1 MPRDIASTFLPV
13 APPIIIDNL
22 YTEDQHRRMLD
33 VARREGPWELILAQ
47 YFSSPEEVIATT
59 TGANVE
65 GLKPTWDMFMNPVFR
80 GYFARDGVNYYPE
93 LDDCFF
99 NPKFLNLVR
108 EYWKTPYV
116 ECDQLMCN
124 MQGPAGAG
132 GSPHVDG
139 TQFRGL
145 YAHNAPTWL
154 LNTMAKSGLFRR
166 WQAKKA
172 QIIAWYYQGEI
183 GGGFHYWPN
192 GPREDPVCL
201 EAPMQGRGVV
211 GENEMMFHTAQGC
224 GPVDQRRPAG
234 LAINSKIS
242 ADPETSDGWRI
253 MTGEKVLA
261 KIPANEFRLLLHWGA
276 TVYSD
281 LAELK
286 LARDHSDDITVN
298 TAFDIFVSDLRSRGE
313 VFEMPTDPVHDTNF
327 INLLTR
333 VYDIGKPKNVPEDP
347 VAPRLVA

>member
-1 MPRDIASTFLPV
+1 
-13 APPIIIDNL
+13 
-22 YTEDQHRRMLD
+22 
-33 VARREGPWELILAQ
+33 
-47 YFSSPEEVIATT
+47 
-59 TGANVE
+59 
-65 GLKPTWDMFMNPVFR
+65 
-80 GYFARDGVNYYPE
+80 
-93 LDDCFF
+93 
-99 NPKFLNLVR
+99 
-108 EYWKTPYV
+108 
-116 ECDQLMCN
+116 
-124 MQGPAGAG
+124 
-132 GSPHVDG
+132 
-139 TQFRGL
+139 
-145 YAHNAPTWL
+145 
-154 LNTMAKSGLFRR
+154 
-166 WQAKKA
+166 
-172 QIIAWYYQGEI
+172 
-183 GGGFHYWPN
+183 
-192 GPREDPVCL
+192 
-201 EAPMQGRGVV
+201 MQGRGVV
-211 GENEMMFHTAQGC
+211 VENEMMFHTAQGC